1 LKSLNSDNC
10 ALCSSQKYPIIWA
23 NNLLRIVLIN
33 DQNYR
38 GYCRV
43 DLINHVKEMADLD
56 EETRNEFMGVIFK
69 TEKIIKEYLQPDK
82 INLASLGN
90 ITPHLHWHIIPRYLS
105 DNHFPDSIWS
115 EKKRNAINKFSKVQE
130 LEFIKYVNNK
140 LNP

>member
-1 LKSLNSDNC
+1 MKSLNSDNC
-10 ALCSSQKYPIIWA
+10 VLCSSQKYPIIWR
-23 NNLLRIVLIN
+23 NDLLRIILIN

-43 DLINHVKEMADLD
+43 DLINHIKEMSDLD
-56 EETRNEFMGVIFK
+56 EAIRNEFMGVIFQM
-69 TEKIIKEYLQPDK
+69 EKIVKEYLQPDK

-115 EKKRNAINKFSKVQE
+115 EKKRNDINKFSKVQE
-130 LEFIKYVNNK
+130 LEFIKYVNDK
-140 LNP
+140 LNQ

>member
-10 ALCSSQKYPIIWA
+10 ALCSSHKYPIIWA
-23 NNLLRIVLIN
+23 NDLFRIVLIN

-43 DLINHVKEMADLD
+43 DLINHIKEMSDLD
-56 EETRNEFMGVIFK
+56 EAIRNEFMGVIFQM
-69 TEKIIKEYLQPDK
+69 EKIVKEYLQPDK

-115 EKKRNAINKFSKVQE
+115 EKKRNDINKFSKVQE
-130 LEFIKYVNNK
+130 LKFIKHVNNK
-140 LNP
+140 LNQ

>member
-1 LKSLNSDNC
+1 MKSLNSDNC
-10 ALCSSQKYPIIWA
+10 VLCSSQKYPIIWA
-23 NNLLRIVLIN
+23 NYLLRIVLIN

-56 EETRNEFMGVIFK
+56 EETRNEFMGVIFQ

>member
-1 LKSLNSDNC
+1 MKSLNSLNC

-43 DLINHVKEMADLD
+43 DLINHVKEMVDLD
-56 EETRNEFMGVIFK
+56 EETRNEFMGVIFQM
-69 TEKIIKEYLQPDK
+69 EKYIKEYLQPDK

-90 ITPHLHWHIIPRYLS
+90 KTPHLHWHIIPRYFS

-115 EKKRNAINKFSKVQE
+115 KKKRNGINKFSKAQE
-130 LEFIKYVNNK
+130 LKFIKYVNNK
-140 LNP
+140 LNE

>member
-1 LKSLNSDNC
+1 MKSLNSGNC
-10 ALCSSQKYPIIWA
+10 VLCSSQKYPIIWA

-43 DLINHVKEMADLD
+43 DLINHVKEMVDLD
-56 EETRNEFMGVIFK
+56 EETRNEFMGVIFQM
-69 TEKIIKEYLQPDK
+69 EKYIKEYLQPDK

-90 ITPHLHWHIIPRYLS
+90 KTPHLHWHIIPRYFS

-115 EKKRNAINKFSKVQE
+115 KKKRNGINKFSKAQE
-130 LEFIKYVNNK
+130 LKFIKYVNNK
-140 LNP
+140 LNE

>member
-43 DLINHVKEMADLD
+43 DLINHIKEMTDLD
-56 EETRNEFMGVIFK
+56 EETRHEFMGVIFQ

-90 ITPHLHWHIIPRYLS
+90 ITPHLHWHIIPRYFS

>member
-1 LKSLNSDNC
+1 MKSLNSDNC
-10 ALCSSQKYPIIWA
+10 ALCSSHKYPIIWA
-23 NNLLRIVLIN
+23 NDLLRIVLIN

-43 DLINHVKEMADLD
+43 DLINHIKEMSDLD
-56 EETRNEFMGVIFK
+56 EAIRNEFMGVIFQ

-105 DNHFPDSIWS
+105 DNHFPESIWS
-115 EKKRNAINKFSKVQE
+115 EKKRNDINKFSKVQE

-140 LNP
+140 LNQ

>member
-1 LKSLNSDNC
+1 MKSLNSDNC
-10 ALCSSQKYPIIWA
+10 VLCSSQKYPIIWR
-23 NNLLRIVLIN
+23 NDLLRIILIN

-43 DLINHVKEMADLD
+43 DLINHIKEMSDLD
-56 EETRNEFMGVIFK
+56 EAIRNEFMGVIFQM
-69 TEKIIKEYLQPDK
+69 EKIVKEYLQPDK

-115 EKKRNAINKFSKVQE
+115 EKKRNDINKFSKVQE
-130 LEFIKYVNNK
+130 LKFIKHVNNK
-140 LNP
+140 LNQ

>member
-1 LKSLNSDNC
+1 
-10 ALCSSQKYPIIWA
+10 
-23 NNLLRIVLIN
+23 
-33 DQNYR
+33 
-38 GYCRV
+38 
-43 DLINHVKEMADLD
+43 MADLD
-56 EETRNEFMGVIFK
+56 EETRNEFMGVIFQ

>member
-10 ALCSSQKYPIIWA
+10 GLCSSQKYPIIWS
-23 NNLLRIVLIN
+23 NDLLRIVLIN

-56 EETRNEFMGVIFK
+56 EETRNEFMGVIFQ

-90 ITPHLHWHIIPRYLS
+90 ITRHLHWHIIPRYFS
-105 DNHFPDSIWS
+105 DNHFPESIWS
-115 EKKRNAINKFSKVQE
+115 EKKRNDINKFSKVQE

-140 LNP
+140 LNQ

>member
-1 LKSLNSDNC
+1 MKSLNSDNC

-140 LNP
+140 LNH

>member
-1 LKSLNSDNC
+1 MKSLNSDNC
-10 ALCSSQKYPIIWA
+10 VLCSSQKYPTIWA
-23 NNLLRIVLIN
+23 TNLLRIVLIN

-56 EETRNEFMGVIFK
+56 EETRNEFMGVIFQ

-115 EKKRNAINKFSKVQE
+115 EKKRNDINKFSKVQE
-130 LEFIKYVNNK
+130 LEFIKYVNDK
-140 LNP
+140 LNQ

>member
-1 LKSLNSDNC
+1 MKSLNSDNC
-10 ALCSSQKYPIIWA
+10 VLCSSQKYPIVWA
-23 NNLLRIVLIN
+23 NDLLRIVLIN

-56 EETRNEFMGVIFK
+56 EETRNEFMGVIFQ

-90 ITPHLHWHIIPRYLS
+90 ITPHLHWHIIPRYFS
-105 DNHFPDSIWS
+105 DNHFPDSICIK
-115 EKKRNAINKFSKVQE
+115 KKRNEINKFSKIQE
-130 LEFIKYVNNK
+130 FKFIKYVNNK
-140 LNP
+140 LNQ

>member
-1 LKSLNSDNC
+1 MKSLNSDNC

-23 NNLLRIVLIN
+23 NDLLRVLLIN

-56 EETRNEFMGVIFK
+56 EETRNEFMRVIFQ

-130 LEFIKYVNNK
+130 LEFIKYVSNK
-140 LNP
+140 LNQ

>member
-10 ALCSSQKYPIIWA
+10 VLCSSQKYPIVWA
-23 NNLLRIVLIN
+23 NDLLRIVLIN

-69 TEKIIKEYLQPDK
+69 IEKIIKEYLKPDK

-90 ITPHLHWHIIPRYLS
+90 ITPHLHWHIIPRYFS

-115 EKKRNAINKFSKVQE
+115 AKKRNNINKFSKVQE
-130 LEFIKYVNNK
+130 VEFIKYINNK
-140 LNP
+140 LNQ

>member
-43 DLINHVKEMADLD
+43 DLINHVKEMVDLD
-56 EETRNEFMGVIFK
+56 EETRNEFMGVIFQM
-69 TEKIIKEYLQPDK
+69 EKYIKEYLQPDK

-90 ITPHLHWHIIPRYLS
+90 KTPHLHWHIIPRYFS

-115 EKKRNAINKFSKVQE
+115 KKKRNGINKFSKAQE
-130 LEFIKYVNNK
+130 LKFIKYVNNK
-140 LNP
+140 LNE

>member
-1 LKSLNSDNC
+1 MKSLNSDNC

-56 EETRNEFMGVIFK
+56 EETRNEFMGVIFQ

>member
-1 LKSLNSDNC
+1 MKSLNSDNC
-10 ALCSSQKYPIIWA
+10 ALCSSHKYPIIWA
-23 NNLLRIVLIN
+23 NDLLRIVLIN

-56 EETRNEFMGVIFK
+56 EETRNEFMGVIFQ

>member
-1 LKSLNSDNC
+1 MKSLNSDNC
-10 ALCSSQKYPIIWA
+10 ALCSSHKYPIIWA
-23 NNLLRIVLIN
+23 NDLFRIVLIN

-43 DLINHVKEMADLD
+43 DLINHIKEMSDLD
-56 EETRNEFMGVIFK
+56 EAIRNEFMGVIFQM
-69 TEKIIKEYLQPDK
+69 EKIVKEYLQPDK

-115 EKKRNAINKFSKVQE
+115 EKKRNNINKFSKVQE
-130 LEFIKYVNNK
+130 LKFIKHVNNK
-140 LNP
+140 LNQ

>member
-56 EETRNEFMGVIFK
+56 EETRNEFMGVIFQ

-130 LEFIKYVNNK
+130 LEFIKYVSNK
-140 LNP
+140 LNQ

>member
-1 LKSLNSDNC
+1 MKSLNSDNC
-10 ALCSSQKYPIIWA
+10 TLCSSQKYPIIWA

-56 EETRNEFMGVIFK
+56 EETRNEFMGVIFQM
-69 TEKIIKEYLQPDK
+69 EKIIKEYLQPDK

-90 ITPHLHWHIIPRYLS
+90 ITPHLHWHIIPRYFS

-115 EKKRNAINKFSKVQE
+115 KKRRNEINKFSKIQE
-130 LEFIKYVNNK
+130 FEFIKYVNNQ
-140 LNP
+140 LNQ

>member
-1 LKSLNSDNC
+1 MKSLNSDNC

-23 NNLLRIVLIN
+23 NDLLRIVLIN

-43 DLINHVKEMADLD
+43 DLINHIKEMSDLD
-56 EETRNEFMGVIFK
+56 EVIRNKFMGVIFQM
-69 TEKIIKEYLQPDK
+69 EKIVKEYLQPDK

-115 EKKRNAINKFSKVQE
+115 EKKRDGINKFSKVQE
-130 LEFIKYVNNK
+130 LKFIKHVNNK
-140 LNP
+140 LNQ

>member
-1 LKSLNSDNC
+1 MKSLNSDNC
-10 ALCSSQKYPIIWA
+10 VLCSSQKYPIIWV
-23 NNLLRIVLIN
+23 NDLLRIVLIN

-56 EETRNEFMGVIFK
+56 EETRNEFMGVIFQ

-90 ITPHLHWHIIPRYLS
+90 ITPHLHWHIIPRYFS

-115 EKKRNAINKFSKVQE
+115 KKKRNEINKFSKIQE
-130 LEFIKYVNNK
+130 FEFIKYVNNK
-140 LNP
+140 LNQ

>member
-1 LKSLNSDNC
+1 MKSLNSDNC
-10 ALCSSQKYPIIWA
+10 VLCSSQKYPIIWA
-23 NNLLRIVLIN
+23 NDLLRIVLIN

-69 TEKIIKEYLQPDK
+69 IEKIIKEYLKPDK

-90 ITPHLHWHIIPRYLS
+90 ITPHLHWHIIPRYFS

-115 EKKRNAINKFSKVQE
+115 AKKRNNINKFSKVQE
-130 LEFIKYVNNK
+130 VEFIKYINNK
-140 LNP
+140 LNQ

>member
-140 LNP
+140 LNH

>member
-1 LKSLNSDNC
+1 MKSLNSDNC
-10 ALCSSQKYPIIWA
+10 VLCSSQKYPIIWV
-23 NNLLRIVLIN
+23 NDLLRIVLIN

-43 DLINHVKEMADLD
+43 DLINHVKEMADLN
-56 EETRNEFMGVIFK
+56 EEIRNEFMRVIFQ

-90 ITPHLHWHIIPRYLS
+90 VTPHLHWHIIPRYFS

-115 EKKRNAINKFSKVQE
+115 KKKRNEINKFSKIQE
-130 LEFIKYVNNK
+130 FEFIKYVNNK
-140 LNP
+140 LNQ

>member
-1 LKSLNSDNC
+1 MKSLNPDNC

-43 DLINHVKEMADLD
+43 DLINHIKEMSDLD
-56 EETRNEFMGVIFK
+56 ETTRNEFMGVIFQM
-69 TEKIIKEYLQPDK
+69 EKIIKEYLQPDK

-90 ITPHLHWHIIPRYLS
+90 ITPHLHWHVIPRYLS

>member
-1 LKSLNSDNC
+1 MKSLNSDNC
-10 ALCSSQKYPIIWA
+10 ALCSSHKYPIIWA
-23 NNLLRIVLIN
+23 NDLLRIVLIN

-43 DLINHVKEMADLD
+43 DLINHIKEMSDLD
-56 EETRNEFMGVIFK
+56 EAIRNEFMGVIFQM
-69 TEKIIKEYLQPDK
+69 EKIVKEYLQPDK

-115 EKKRNAINKFSKVQE
+115 EKKRNDINKFSKVQE
-130 LEFIKYVNNK
+130 LEFIKYVNDK
-140 LNP
+140 LNQ

>member
-1 LKSLNSDNC
+1 MKSLNSDNC

-105 DNHFPDSIWS
+105 DSHFPDSIWS

-140 LNP
+140 LNH

>member
-1 LKSLNSDNC
+1 MKSLNSDNC

-23 NNLLRIVLIN
+23 NDLLRVLLIN

-56 EETRNEFMGVIFK
+56 EETRNEFMGVIFQ

-90 ITPHLHWHIIPRYLS
+90 ITPHLHWHIIPRYFS

-140 LNP
+140 LNQ

>member
-1 LKSLNSDNC
+1 MKSLNSDNC

-56 EETRNEFMGVIFK
+56 EETRNEFMGVIFQ

-130 LEFIKYVNNK
+130 FEFIKYVNNK
-140 LNP
+140 LNQ